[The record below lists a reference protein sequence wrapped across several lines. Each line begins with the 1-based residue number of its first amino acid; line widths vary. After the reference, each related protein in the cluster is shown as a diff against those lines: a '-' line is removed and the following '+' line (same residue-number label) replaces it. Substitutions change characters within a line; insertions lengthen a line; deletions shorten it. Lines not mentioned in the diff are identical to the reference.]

1 MKKMFALIASVLFIA
16 IFASACSPDASGN
29 APDAAAGM
37 PDVTA
42 GAPDAAAGQ
51 PEAPSTQMYF
61 GKVKDLVGNELT
73 LRLAELPYDQDVD
86 GADMQPDV
94 QAADGGSG
102 EVVMAATMSAAT
114 TVGEVQAEERMELKW
129 LDEDKS
135 FTLPA
140 GLTITDMTTGQTV
153 TMDAL
158 KKSSVVML
166 EVNNDTG
173 SVVEVTIWEQP

>member
-16 IFASACSPDASGN
+16 IFASACS
-29 APDAAAGM
+29 PDAAAGM

-51 PEAPSTQMYF
+51 PEAPSIQMYF

-102 EVVMAATMSAAT
+102 EVVMAATMSATT